1 MDMNYVADEV
11 LEFLKEKHT
20 KVYRNRSPQ
29 NAESPYVVFRL
40 ESVINTYPS
49 EDLYLHIDVYDK
61 SERSVRAIED
71 LADTIDNDLNLKV
84 INDDK
89 LNLFFDREQRQYI
102 PAEELVGTQAINLRY
117 VVRAYFK

>member
-1 MDMNYVADEV
+1 VDMNYVADEV

-29 NAESPYVVFRL
+29 NVESPYVVFRL